1 MNLNKNNYFNK
12 NWSSTFSKGAPPLRN
27 QLITA
32 WPDSW
37 YAVTFVSSFP
47 LAFFSYPARTL
58 SLAFSKSIELTSE
71 APALAARMAASLHK
85 LAMSAPEKP
94 GDNVAKRFAYCSFD
108 IKLESFNGLKCTL
121 KIYARLG
128 KSGKDTSI

>member
-1 MNLNKNNYFNK
+1 
-12 NWSSTFSKGAPPLRN
+12 
-27 QLITA
+27 
-32 WPDSW
+32 
-37 YAVTFVSSFP
+37 VTFVSSFP

-128 KSGKDTSI
+128 KSGKDTSIYRSKRPGRVKAVSRSSGLLVAAIKITF